1 MNGYVCFWE
10 QKREEI
16 HAYTSSEAQKLA
28 AIAFQKHTR
37 KKVKHH
43 QVLVIIAKR
52 DGQDVEHSPA
62 SI

>member
-1 MNGYVCFWE
+1 MNGYVCFWK

-16 HAYTSSEAQKLA
+16 YAYTSSEAQKLA
-28 AIAFQKHTR
+28 AIAFQKHSR
-37 KKVKHH
+37 KKVKQH